1 MPPRLFIDPQQ
12 AALATGLLRLPLAA
26 ARHARV
32 LRLRAGDA
40 LTLFDGNGGEW
51 TGEYLGD
58 DQVRL
63 SAHQPIEREALAA
76 VWLAVGMPANER
88 MDALVEK
95 ATELGAAG
103 IQPLLTRRSVLRL
116 QGERAARRV
125 AHWRGVAIAACE
137 QCGRNRVPALAPVL
151 GLDEWLRELGAATP
165 GSERWVLSPTAANA
179 LPTLPAGH
187 SAWIVSGPEGGLDE
201 AEVVQLQAA
210 GFGAV
215 QLGPRVLRADTAP
228 LAALMRALG

>member
-12 AALATGLLRLPLAA
+12 AALAPGPLRLPPAA
-26 ARHARV
+26 ARHTRV

-51 TGEYLGD
+51 TAEYLGD
-58 DQVRL
+58 GQVRL
-63 SAHQPIEREALAA
+63 HSHQPTEREAAAA

-116 QGERAARRV
+116 HGERAARRV
-125 AHWRGVAIAACE
+125 EHWRGVAIAACE
-137 QCGRNRVPALAPVL
+137 QCGRNRVPTVAPVL
-151 GLDEWLRELGAATP
+151 ALDEWLRALGAAAP
-165 GSERWVLSPTAANA
+165 APSRWVLSPDAAEA
-179 LPTLPAGH
+179 LPALPAG
-187 SAWIVSGPEGGLDE
+187 SRAWIVSGPEGGLDE
-201 AEVVQLQAA
+201 AEVARLQAA
-210 GFGAV
+210 GFGLAS
-215 QLGPRVLRADTAP
+215 LGPRVLRADTAP